1 MIDPGRKRR
10 AASGFTLVELLVVI
24 ALIAILALI
33 GIPWMFGTLNRA
45 KLVGAARETATMMQL
60 ARMEAIKYSVPTQVL
75 YDATNHHF
83 MAFADLDRDEAF
95 DPSVDRLVVARY
107 PLPKGVELWGPTDAS
122 AEGANAIAGWDEAAL
137 CAEALNGP
145 VFQSDG
151 SVNCRGSFRLRDQN
165 DNFLEVRIDFPAT
178 ARISLRK
185 WFGGGDADA
194 NWFENG
200 EQDKRGQW
208 Q

>member
-1 MIDPGRKRR
+1 MIDPGRSRP
-10 AASGFTLVELLVVI
+10 AAKGFTLVELLVVI

-60 ARMEAIKYSVPTQVL
+60 ARMEAIKFSVPTQVL
-75 YDATNHHF
+75 YDTTTHTF

-95 DPSVDRLVVARY
+95 DASIDRVVIPRY
-107 PLPKGVELWGPTDAS
+107 QLPKGVELWGPTDGD
-122 AEGANAIAGWDEAAL
+122 AEGTNAIAGWDDAAV
-137 CAEALNGP
+137 CPDALAGP
-145 VFQSDG
+145 IFQPDG
-151 SVNCRGSFRLRDQN
+151 SVNCRGAFRLRDRN

-200 EQDKRGQW
+200 EQSNRWQW

>member
-1 MIDPGRKRR
+1 MIDPSRR
-10 AASGFTLVELLVVI
+10 HRTASGFTLVELLVVI

-33 GIPWMFGTLNRA
+33 GVPWMFGTLNRA
-45 KLVGAARETATMMQL
+45 KLVGAAKETATMMQL

-75 YDATNHHF
+75 YDTTAHHF
-83 MAFADLDRDEAF
+83 FAFADLDRDGAF
-95 DPSVDRLVVARY
+95 DPAIDRIVVTRY
-107 PLPKGVELWGPTDAS
+107 QLPKGVELWGPTDGAT
-122 AEGANAIAGWDEAAL
+122 EGTNAIAGWDDAAL
-137 CAEALNGP
+137 CADALNGP
-145 VFQSDG
+145 IFQPDG
-151 SVNCRGSFRLRDQN
+151 SANCRGSFRLRDQN
-165 DNFLEVRIDFPAT
+165 DNFLEVRIEFPAT

-200 EQDKRGQW
+200 EANNRWQW